1 MINTK
6 DLRNVLHFSSN
17 THRSFHTLTKE
28 RITKKA
34 LKKRI
39 LFALRF
45 REMPAS
51 CRFVNTQKPDVA
63 LLINPVCALQK
74 IGLEIITD
82 FSISLCSTTTLF
94 TTSFRSCCMAYF
106 KDKGEKLSRRKI
118 DGIFFAIIFSWF
130 TNIAYAILRLTMILS
145 LELHN
150 QIVIDAWH

>member
-6 DLRNVLHFSSN
+6 DLRNVLHFRVILID
-17 THRSFHTLTKE
+17 HFTLWQK
-28 RITKKA
+28 RGSQRK
-34 LKKRI
+34 LWKKRI

>member
-6 DLRNVLHFSSN
+6 DLRNVLHFRVILIDHFTLWQKRGSQRKLWKKESFLHYDFVRCQRHADLSTHKNQMLLYSS
-17 THRSFHTLTKE
+17 
-28 RITKKA
+28 
-34 LKKRI
+34 
-39 LFALRF
+39 
-45 REMPAS
+45 
-51 CRFVNTQKPDVA
+51 TQF
-63 LLINPVCALQK
+63 ALQK